1 MRLVIHLCNP
11 EERALEGKTCAS
23 RHEINEFLY
32 SSIINVKIQKSS
44 PDLVLEGKGK
54 VNLTNANNM
63 YYTYTQ
69 DFLYDVPASNLTVV
83 GYEFNIMQS

>member
-11 EERALEGKTCAS
+11 DERALEGKTCAN

-83 GYEFNIMQS
+83 GYEFNVMQS